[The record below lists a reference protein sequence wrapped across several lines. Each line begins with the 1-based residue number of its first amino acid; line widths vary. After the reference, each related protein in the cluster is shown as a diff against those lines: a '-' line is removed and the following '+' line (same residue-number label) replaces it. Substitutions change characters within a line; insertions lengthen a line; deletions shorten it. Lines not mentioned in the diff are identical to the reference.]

1 MPSERKTIRQ
11 LKDEYIRINTE
22 ILHKPIVNEESGD
35 IAELHKAG
43 FKKMI
48 SDKAI
53 QKSIDNGFTKAE
65 HIVAAIHIEMLF
77 RKGKKA
83 ATLLDEKMQMDM

>member
-1 MPSERKTIRQ
+1 MPGERKTIRE
-11 LKDEYIRINTE
+11 LKDEYLRINTG
-22 ILHKPIVNEESGD
+22 ILGKPITNENSGEVA
-35 IAELHKAG
+35 ILSNKG